1 MSSILD
7 SLENNQVDVRS
18 TVQHK
23 EDISGVNY
31 TLNPVK
37 YKYILILPMNQ
48 IEIELIKYHD
58 MLPYVQLLYCLFDSL
73 TYDHQ
78 ILLRN
83 ISTSE
88 EIKSKI
94 FLKNDYDNY
103 ILNWH
108 GSILKEMAEQNY
120 KGVIFIQ
127 FDTSIDWSFKKIYRF
142 LCSLMNIIVR
152 FEDVFS
158 LSSKK
163 IFLYRRESETK
174 IFGNNWNIEILNTS
188 LNKMNTFVNFKKLD
202 DMSANEITTKVYK
215 NTKRLAEIVRH
226 FVKPD
231 FDYTPSEI
239 QNYKNHIY
247 HCIFK
252 CIFKHAHSNFTA
264 ESIKILSKDELTNQM
279 YASD

>member
-18 TVQHK
+18 TIQHK
-23 EDISGVNY
+23 EDISGINY

-37 YKYILILPMNQ
+37 YKYLLIIPMSL
-48 IEIELIKYHD
+48 IEVKLVKYYD
-58 MLPYVQLLYCLFDSL
+58 VLLYVQLLDYLFSSL
-73 TYDHQ
+73 THDYQ

-103 ILNWH
+103 ILNWNEP
-108 GSILKEMAEQNY
+108 ILKEMAEQNY
-120 KGVIFIQ
+120 KGGIFIQ
-127 FDTSIDWSFKKIYRF
+127 FDTSTDWSFIKIYRS
-142 LCSLMNIIVR
+142 LCSLMNIIVC
-152 FEDVFS
+152 FEDV
-158 LSSKK
+158 LPSSKK
-163 IFLYRRESETK
+163 IFLYRRKSETK

-188 LNKMNTFVNFKKLD
+188 LYKMSTFINFRKLD
-202 DMSANEITTKVYK
+202 DMSANEIVTKVYK
-215 NTKRLAEIVRH
+215 NTKRLSEIVRH

-231 FDYTPSEI
+231 FDNTLSDI

-247 HCIFK
+247 HCLI
-252 CIFKHAHSNFTA
+252 KHARSNFTA
-264 ESIKILSKDELTNQM
+264 EPIKMLSKDELMNKM
-279 YASD
+279 CASD